1 MKDDE
6 KYDNTILVTLHGFVV
21 HSFNNNNDHDDIS
34 SHDSTHLLQF
44 KTSPFTRTNLIF
56 DLQQLE
62 AFLSSRKQELSLQ
75 QHRSSSVS
83 HRIGR
88 DIVDVI
94 EMEWTQYC
102 MKQHFSSISL
112 EDVIRYHDSVR
123 IVLSQFIGNARL
135 LFLADTV
142 GVPIANDDDIWLTP
156 LFHKNCKN
164 TAQLA
169 YRLALYERAMK
180 TCTQVVETC
189 ALAAQSTRK
198 EIAAMKHIYNS

>member
-1 MKDDE
+1 M
-6 KYDNTILVTLHGFVV
+6 
-21 HSFNNNNDHDDIS
+21 HSFNNNNDHDDSS
-34 SHDSTHLLQF
+34 SHDSTLLLQF
-44 KTSPFTRTNLIF
+44 KTSPLTRTNLIF

-102 MKQHFSSISL
+102 MKQHFLSISL
-112 EDVIRYHDSVR
+112 EDVTRYNDSVR
-123 IVLSQFIGNARL
+123 IVLSQFIGNARV